1 MGERIL
7 VVEDELRVAQAL
19 CRVLALPE
27 GGGHTVEHCE
37 TGEAALERLQKDHF
51 DLIITDLRM
60 AGMSGLDLLEHAH
73 RISPA
78 MRAVLITAY
87 GTPQIE
93 DRAKKLAAAYVTK
106 PFSMQSFVR
115 TVRQIL
121 ATMPAAPRRLIAF
134 SEDGLR
140 SVRKKMEELRA
151 DLGATGALLSDQAG
165 QSLIECGRHGDFD
178 LHTFLVQLGNAMT
191 ASNQVIHALQDEASF
206 NLHFHEGKNYE
217 MYTTRVSDQTFLTL
231 IFDRQGS
238 AQGRVGMVWSTL
250 RRAVTEIRA
259 TLKHALVMPDQ
270 SAGDATPAPAPN
282 APAAPIRAN
291 EEAPTS
297 SEESESASVLTYEQ
311 ARALGLINLDE
322 IEES

>member
-37 TGEAALERLQKDHF
+37 TGEAAIERLQKDHF

-60 AGMSGLDLLEHAH
+60 AGISGLDLLEHAH
-73 RISPA
+73 RASPTT
-78 MRAVLITAY
+78 RAVLITAY

-93 DRAKKLAAAYVTK
+93 DRAKELAAAYVAK

-121 ATMPAAPRRLIAF
+121 ATMPPAPRRLIAF

-178 LHTFLVQLGNAMT
+178 LHTFLAQLGNAMT

-217 MYTTRVSDQTFLTL
+217 MYTTRISDQTFLTL

-270 SAGDATPAPAPN
+270 SAVEETLTPAPT
-282 APAAPIRAN
+282 APAASVRAN
-291 EEAPTS
+291 EEAPAS
-297 SEESESASVLTYEQ
+297 SEESEGASVLTYEQ
-311 ARALGLINLDE
+311 ARVLGLINLDE